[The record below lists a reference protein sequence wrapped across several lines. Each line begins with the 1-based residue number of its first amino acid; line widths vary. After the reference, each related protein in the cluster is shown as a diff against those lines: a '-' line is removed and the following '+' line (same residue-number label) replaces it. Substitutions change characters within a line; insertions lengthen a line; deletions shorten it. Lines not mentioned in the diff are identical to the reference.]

1 MNKVTSIEMER
12 KYVATMRVWSDLNR
26 LKHVMADL
34 QARLSTRTEQ
44 FLNSDSVQ
52 KIIMMYKVQQMG
64 LKSEYDKKQE
74 GLKSDKG
81 VKEALINKIIN
92 KNKVLILEKN
102 RHLNLLKKKGQ
113 KNKEIDYKN
122 IIQVLE

>member
-1 MNKVTSIEMER
+1 
-12 KYVATMRVWSDLNR
+12 
-26 LKHVMADL
+26 
-34 QARLSTRTEQ
+34 
-44 FLNSDSVQ
+44 
-52 KIIMMYKVQQMG
+52 MG

-74 GLKSDKG
+74 GLKQDKG
-81 VKEALINKIIN
+81 TKEALISKIIS

-113 KNKEIDYKN
+113 KDKDLDYKN